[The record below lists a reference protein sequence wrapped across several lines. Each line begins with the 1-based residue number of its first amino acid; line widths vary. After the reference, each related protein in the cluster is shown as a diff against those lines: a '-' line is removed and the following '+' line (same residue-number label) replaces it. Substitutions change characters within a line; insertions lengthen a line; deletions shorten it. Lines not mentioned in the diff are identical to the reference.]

1 MLALLAQLR
10 AESQRHMTDTATLFK
25 KTGAEKSGG
34 SLKPTFDTGTA
45 VKCRWHSESGA
56 KTIEGGK
63 VVAKTTCT
71 VELPHTTAVTV
82 DDYLEFG
89 GVKYEVVT
97 VPPFAA
103 LDIDLVI
110 EVRKAK

>member
-10 AESQRHMTDTATLFK
+10 AESQRRMTDTATLFK

-34 SLKPTFDTGTA
+34 SLKPTFDDGTD
-45 VKCRWHSESGA
+45 VTCRWHSESGA
-56 KTIEGGK
+56 KTIEDGK

-71 VELPHTTAVTV
+71 VELPAETDITV
-82 DDYLEFG
+82 DDYITFG
-89 GVKYEVVT
+89 GIKYEVVT
-97 VPPFAA
+97 VPALAA
-103 LDIDLVI
+103 LDVDLVI